1 MSSNAIFFGWNRSI
15 PGREAMSAEHFT
27 QFIGYLTSLKSS
39 GSITSF
45 EPVFMNPHGGTM
57 NGFFLIHGDS
67 QKLHM
72 VTETTEWTEHM
83 IRASLH
89 LESCG
94 AVFAATGNEVMAR
107 MQMWTKSIPAR

>member
-1 MSSNAIFFGWNRSI
+1 
-15 PGREAMSAEHFT
+15 
-27 QFIGYLTSLKSS
+27 
-39 GSITSF
+39 
-45 EPVFMNPHGGTM
+45 
-57 NGFFLIHGDS
+57 
-67 QKLHM
+67 
-72 VTETTEWTEHM
+72 M